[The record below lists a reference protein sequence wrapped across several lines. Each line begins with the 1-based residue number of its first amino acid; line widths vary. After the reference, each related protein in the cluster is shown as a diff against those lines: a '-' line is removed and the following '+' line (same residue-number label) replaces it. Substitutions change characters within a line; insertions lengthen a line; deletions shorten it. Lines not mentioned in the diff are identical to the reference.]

1 MFVNTALPRVDTSSD
16 PTFGQLAGQ
25 VAGATLEALEH
36 AAVPLQHVVEEL
48 ASRRDPAVTPLY
60 QIGFNHLPGVPLNSC
75 YGTARDELALELSG
89 LQGRVE
95 YRTSLFDTASARA
108 IAVRY
113 LRVLD
118 AVTDRP
124 DLRVS
129 RVPLLDPAE
138 RAVLLGFGTAG
149 DPAELTGMTVPELI
163 LAQAARTPD
172 EIAVRACGAS
182 LSYRDLVERA
192 WSLAGRLRGQG
203 IGPERLAALVLPRS
217 PELVVAILAVLVA
230 GGGYLPLDPTWPAE
244 RLAFMLADSGATV
257 LLTSAG
263 HRPALAGTSAA
274 VLDIAGADLSG
285 AAGGTRVL
293 SAGPANVAYVIYTS
307 GSTGR
312 PKGSAIEHRS
322 LANYVRWFIRQFGL
336 GPADR
341 VLAST
346 SPSFDAFGIELF
358 PALAAGG
365 TVVVAPGSAG
375 LDPDALLGLAA
386 TEDVTM
392 IATVL
397 RMLVDSPA
405 LARCTA
411 VRQVVVGGEQL
422 SGKLAADLAGRLAV
436 PLHNLYGPTE
446 ATIDVAAHT
455 CLPADRYA
463 DAVPIGGPLAN
474 ARLYLLDQRGELVP
488 VGAVG
493 HLHAGGVPVG
503 RGYPGRPGLTAERFV
518 PDPFGPPGS
527 RLYKTGDLARWT
539 ADGTL
544 AFIGRVD
551 SQIKI
556 RGLRIE
562 PAEIEAVLREQPGV
576 RDAAVLAREET
587 PGDRRLVAYVL
598 TAPEADTGAMRTA
611 LRRSL
616 PEYMVPAAIVPVPSF
631 PLTSHGKLDV
641 AGLPPPDYAAAGG
654 GRYFAPRTAC
664 ERLIATVWADVLGV
678 DRVGAGDD
686 FFDLGG
692 HSLLAARIAVRLCD
706 AIGAELPIHLFFSHV
721 TVSELARAIE
731 ELMAD
736 EIGALSEGD
745 AYRMLHGT
753 LT

>member
-1 MFVNTALPRVDTSSD
+1 MFVNTVLLRVDTSSD
-16 PTFGQLAGQ
+16 PAFCELAGQ

-36 AAVPLQHVVEEL
+36 AAVPLQHVVEDL
-48 ASRRDPAVTPLY
+48 VSRRDPAVTPLY

-75 YGTARDELALELSG
+75 YGSARDELALELSG
-89 LQGRVE
+89 HQGRVE
-95 YRTSLFDTASARA
+95 YRTSLFDEASARA

-149 DPAELTGMTVPELI
+149 DPAGEPAELAGLTVPELI

-172 EIAVRACGAS
+172 AIAVRACGAS

-203 IGPERLAALVLPRS
+203 IGPERLVALALSRS

-230 GGGYLPLDPTWPAE
+230 GGGYLPLDPAWPAE
-244 RLAFMLADSGATV
+244 RLAFMLADSGAAV
-257 LLTSAG
+257 LLT
-263 HRPALAGTSAA
+263 PA
-274 VLDIAGADLSG
+274 DIAGPDSPG
-285 AAGGTRVL
+285 AADRARVL

-307 GSTGR
+307 DSTGR

-322 LANYVRWFIRQFGL
+322 LANYVRWFIRRFGL

-358 PALAAGG
+358 PALVAGG
-365 TVVVAPGSAG
+365 TVVVAPESAG
-375 LDPDALLGLAA
+375 PDPDALLGLAA
-386 TEDVTM
+386 TENVTM
-392 IATVL
+392 IAT
-397 RMLVDSPA
+397 
-405 LARCTA
+405 
-411 VRQVVVGGEQL
+411 
-422 SGKLAADLAGRLAV
+422 
-436 PLHNLYGPTE
+436 
-446 ATIDVAAHT
+446 
-455 CLPADRYA
+455 
-463 DAVPIGGPLAN
+463 
-474 ARLYLLDQRGELVP
+474 
-488 VGAVG
+488 
-493 HLHAGGVPVG
+493 
-503 RGYPGRPGLTAERFV
+503 
-518 PDPFGPPGS
+518 
-527 RLYKTGDLARWT
+527 
-539 ADGTL
+539 ADGVL
-544 AFIGRVD
+544 VLNGRAD

-556 RGLRIE
+556 RGLRVE
-562 PAEIEAVLREQPGV
+562 PAEIEMVLREQPGV
-576 RDAAVLAREET
+576 RDAAVVAREEAA
-587 PGDRRLVAYVL
+587 GDRRLVAYVL
-598 TAPEADTGAMRTA
+598 AGPEAGPSTMRAA

-616 PEYMVPAAIVPVPSF
+616 PEYMVPAALVPLRSF

-641 AGLPPPDYAAAGG
+641 TALPAPDYAAAACDS
-654 GRYFAPRTAC
+654 YLAPRTAC
-664 ERLIATVWADVLGV
+664 ERLIATIWTDVLGV

-692 HSLLAARIAVRLCD
+692 HSLLAARIAVRLSD
-706 AIGAELPIHLFFSHV
+706 IIGSEVPVHLFFSHV

-736 EIGALSEGD
+736 EISALSED
-745 AYRMLHGT
+745 EAYRMLHGT
-753 LT
+753 VT